1 MSDFCQTYRHS
12 RESVNLYS
20 QRGRKHCHSDLM
32 IATLPSLMI
41 ATLPSLM
48 IATLPS
54 LMKVSY
60 DKWFSRESIFS

>member
-20 QRGRKHCHSDLM
+20 QRGQKHCHSDLV
-32 IATLPSLMI
+32 IATLPSLV
-41 ATLPSLM
+41 
-48 IATLPS
+48 
-54 LMKVSY
+54 KVSY